1 MFRRL
6 TRSAVAT
13 IAATAACA
21 LGAISILSGQAVEA
35 PRPAPAKPAAPAPA
49 SQPTAPAKPAPAS
62 RPAARPAAPAAP
74 AAPKV
79 AFEKHVLPNGLQLIL
94 HVDRK
99 LPIVHVNQWFH
110 VGSKNEKPRRT
121 GFAHLFEH
129 LMFQGST
136 HVPGEYFSLIEK
148 MGANIRE
155 GGVNGTTN
163 TDRTNYFATVPSA
176 NLENAAVGRVGP
188 AGDAARR
195 DRSEE
200 AGQPA
205 RRRQERAPPGLR
217 EPAVRPLAYE
227 ILTMNLVAGRPSLL
241 VAGHRQHGGSDA
253 PRRSTT

>member
-1 MFRRL
+1 MSRRL

-13 IAATAACA
+13 IAAAAACA
-21 LGAISILSGQAVEA
+21 LGAMSILSAQAVEA

-49 SQPTAPAKPAPAS
+49 SQPAAAGQAGPSAPSSGPTRRGAGGT
-62 RPAARPAAPAAP
+62 

-129 LMFQGST
+129 LMFQGSK
-136 HVPGEYFSLIEK
+136 HVPGEYFSLD
-148 MGANIRE
+148 RE
-155 GGVNGTTN
+155 DGRQPPRGRRQRHHQHRPHQLLR
-163 TDRTNYFATVPSA
+163 DRAVGQPRD
-176 NLENAAVGRVGP
+176 AAVARVGP

-195 DRSEE
+195 DRQKKLDNQRDVVKNE
-200 AGQPA
+200 
-205 RRRQERAPPGLR
+205 RRQGFENPPYGR
-217 EPAVRPLAYE
+217 WP
-227 ILTMNLVAGRPSLL
+227 TSSSSMNSRAGRASLL
-241 VAGHRQHGGSDA
+241 VD
-253 PRRSTT
+253 RSSAAWRT